1 MLPIPDSEDSG
12 AALLATI
19 PGNQRLESNRGR
31 YVGLAVTPGQIN
43 AIYVVMFFIAQSK
56 PDVLRQVGP
65 HPGGGA

>member
-1 MLPIPDSEDSG
+1 MLPKPDSGDSG

-43 AIYVVMFFIAQSK
+43 AIYVVMIPIAQSK

-65 HPGGGA
+65 QPGGGA